1 MSDEGLP
8 LNMGCVR
15 SDDFYKG
22 TTVKEED
29 GSSKAQ
35 KIEGASGKN
44 ELRTVETWSILRNPT
59 VFLASN
65 LNAILL
71 LFAAM
76 RLNGRSFERASNNG
90 GTNCRWN
97 LMLKVSL

>member
-1 MSDEGLP
+1 MEI
-8 LNMGCVR
+8 VR
-15 SDDFYKG
+15 RKKS
-22 TTVKEED
+22 KEHQ
-29 GSSKAQ
+29 A
-35 KIEGASGKN
+35 
-44 ELRTVETWSILRNPT
+44 RTNLETWSILRNPT

>member
-1 MSDEGLP
+1 
-8 LNMGCVR
+8 MGCVR

-22 TTVKEED
+22 TKVKEED
-29 GSSKAQ
+29 GSSKEQ

-44 ELRTVETWSILRNPT
+44 ELRTAETWSILRNPS

-65 LNAILL
+65 LNAIL

-76 RLNGRSFERASNNG
+76 RLNGRSFERVSSNG
-90 GTNCRWN
+90 GKSS
-97 LMLKVSL
+97 LKFYVKSIAISKDTRRKQL